1 MYNTKEFGQLV
12 AQKRK
17 SAGLT
22 QEALANKLGISPQAV
37 SKWENGAGF
46 PDVTLFPP
54 LAEALGIPVEQ
65 LFGTPEAKRDGY
77 EGPEYMLGL
86 PFVCSEGQTGCYS
99 DKTVLKSENG
109 EVIFADGSKADLRS
123 KTSVNRGKG
132 EIRFF
137 DYVPEDRAEKGNVIQ
152 VQKDLD
158 AFISVEINLPFAC
171 DLELRKGDNPWI
183 EITGNTKMV
192 NAADVRVVDKTF
204 TLTFQNLDKIGKNE
218 WQNKNS
224 ITLICPFEKG
234 KRLTLKMFG
243 SPACTVE
250 PDFESASI
258 EISGSAGVQLGGGKE
273 LNVSIFGSGAVDAG
287 SYTGAFKGEI
297 FGSGCVQIHSAEG
310 GALISIFGSGGFEAQ
325 NIRDHLEAHIS
336 GSGGVTASGDVENAK
351 ICISG
356 SGAVDGDNLKTD
368 KANIKIQGSGAVS
381 LNEIRTES
389 TESLTNNATLVVKKR
404 GSLES
409 GKGEKN

>member
-17 SAGLT
+17 AAGLT

-37 SKWENGAGF
+37 SKWENGVGF

-109 EVIFADGSKADLRS
+109 EIIFADGSRADLRS

-137 DYVPEDRAEKGNVIQ
+137 DYVPENRAEKGNVIQ
-152 VQKDLD
+152 MQKDLD

-183 EITGNTKMV
+183 EITGDTKMV

-204 TLTFQNLDKIGKNE
+204 TLTFQNLDKIGKIE

-234 KRLTLKMFG
+234 KSLTLKTLG

-258 EISGSAGVQLGGGKE
+258 AISGSAGVQLGGGKE
-273 LNVSIFGSGAVDAG
+273 LNVSILGSGAVDAG
-287 SYTGAFKGEI
+287 YYTGAFKGEI
-297 FGSGCVQIHSAEG
+297 SGSGCVRMQSAEG
-310 GALISIFGSGGFEAQ
+310 GALISILGSGGFEVQ
-325 NIRDHLEAHIS
+325 NLQDHLEAHIS
-336 GSGGVTASGDVENAK
+336 GSGSVTASGDVESTK
-351 ICISG
+351 ICMSG
-356 SGAVDGDNLKTD
+356 SGVVDGDNLKTE
-368 KANIKIQGSGAVS
+368 KANIKIQGSGTVS
-381 LNEIRTES
+381 LGEIRTES
-389 TESLTNNATLVVKKR
+389 TETLTSNATLVVKKR

-409 GKGEKN
+409 GKAEAN